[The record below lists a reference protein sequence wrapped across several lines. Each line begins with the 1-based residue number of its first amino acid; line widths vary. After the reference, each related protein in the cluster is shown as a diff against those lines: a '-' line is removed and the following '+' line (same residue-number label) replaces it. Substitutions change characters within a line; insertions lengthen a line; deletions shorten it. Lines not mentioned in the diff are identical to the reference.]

1 MASRM
6 TLLILTTF
14 TYLSPTPS
22 TPRHKLTAGEA
33 LGDTGGST
41 SHCHTVRVSVKV
53 ALALVSGRHSG
64 GHYTSDSRKDC
75 AASQVLCA
83 PNRRVTGSTLVAAV
97 VVWKM
102 AVSDMVCM
110 NRFRHTLEGAMF
122 GIHDSNI
129 SSTAFSILHFIT
141 LPHSGVIEEVVY
153 LTPRSRD

>member
-1 MASRM
+1 MRRLKSFALR
-6 TLLILTTF
+6 
-14 TYLSPTPS
+14 
-22 TPRHKLTAGEA
+22 TAE
-33 LGDTGGST
+33 
-41 SHCHTVRVSVKV
+41 
-53 ALALVSGRHSG
+53 
-64 GHYTSDSRKDC
+64 
-75 AASQVLCA
+75 SQAVC
-83 PNRRVTGSTLVAAV
+83 TLVAAV